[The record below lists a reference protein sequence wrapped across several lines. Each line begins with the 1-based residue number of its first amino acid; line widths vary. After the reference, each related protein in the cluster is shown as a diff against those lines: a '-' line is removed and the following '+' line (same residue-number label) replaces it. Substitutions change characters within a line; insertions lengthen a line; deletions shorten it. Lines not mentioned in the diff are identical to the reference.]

1 MKNILLSAVVLAIMS
16 SCGSSSN
23 LAESAS
29 SQSTDPTY
37 GLTEKNP
44 IKVGGGESGP
54 VSERKYLNSL
64 SGPNGE
70 AVTYD
75 RIGSCCFFKS
85 KSSPMGGGLL
95 DKYSV
100 TYKGKKDT
108 VVLYLNM
115 YEKGKIVVPIG
126 FRMK

>member
-1 MKNILLSAVVLAIMS
+1 MKKILLSALVVGLMS
-16 SCGSSSN
+16 SCSSSSN
-23 LAESAS
+23 LAASSAS
-29 SQSTDPTY
+29 PSTDSTY

-44 IKVGGGESGP
+44 IKVGGGEGGP
-54 VSERKYLNSL
+54 ISERKYLNSL

-70 AVTYD
+70 TVTFD

-95 DKYSV
+95 DKYAV

-115 YEKGKIVVPIG
+115 YEKGKLMAPVG
-126 FRMK
+126 FKMK

>member
-1 MKNILLSAVVLAIMS
+1 MKEILLSALVVGLMS

-23 LAESAS
+23 LNESS
-29 SQSTDPTY
+29 SSPSTDSTY

-44 IKVGGGESGP
+44 IKVGGGEGGP
-54 VSERKYLNSL
+54 ISERKYLNSL

-70 AVTYD
+70 TVTFD

-95 DKYSV
+95 DKYAV

-115 YEKGKIVVPIG
+115 YEKGKLMAPVG
-126 FRMK
+126 FKMK

>member
-1 MKNILLSAVVLAIMS
+1 MKEILLSALVVGLMS

-23 LAESAS
+23 LADS
-29 SQSTDPTY
+29 SSSPSTDSTY

-44 IKVGGGESGP
+44 IKVGGGEGGP
-54 VSERKYLNSL
+54 ISERKYLNSL

-70 AVTYD
+70 TVTFD

-100 TYKGKKDT
+100 TYKGKKDA

-115 YEKGKIVVPIG
+115 YEKGKLMAPVG
-126 FRMK
+126 FMMK

>member
-1 MKNILLSAVVLAIMS
+1 MKKILLSAWVIGLMS

-23 LAESAS
+23 LNESS
-29 SQSTDPTY
+29 SSPSTDSTY

-44 IKVGGGESGP
+44 IKVGGGEGGP
-54 VSERKYLNSL
+54 ISERKYLNSL

-70 AVTYD
+70 TVTFD
-75 RIGSCCFFKS
+75 RIGSCCSFKS
-85 KSSPMGGGLL
+85 ISSPMGGGLL

-115 YEKGKIVVPIG
+115 YEKGKLMAPVG
-126 FRMK
+126 FKMK